1 LSAGWLP
8 AAQNR
13 GHLYRDRVRPED
25 LPAAPGQVPLL
36 VSAFY
41 AARYRH
47 SDRSVWRQRLVA
59 GEIRCNGQPLR
70 ADAPLAAGDR
80 LVWQRPPWQEPAVPA
95 LTTAARVFDDGDLL
109 VLDKPSGLPVLP
121 AGGFLEH
128 TLLAQLERLWP
139 GARPVHRLGRC
150 TSGLLVCARRPATRA
165 WLSAQLREST
175 AADSEKGEKRGCR
188 KLYRALLVPGVLTLA
203 PGETRTI
210 AVPIGRRAHRQL
222 GWIWCAADG
231 SEPGDRSARSS
242 LTLLEHRAA
251 ADLVQVL
258 IASGRP
264 HQIRIHCAAV
274 GAPLLGDPLYGPDGL
289 ARAEALP
296 GDGGYRLQA
305 WRLEL
310 ERPAGGRLVLEVPEA
325 LGF

>member
-1 LSAGWLP
+1 MSSKARQQARACRTGAVRTSTPAVPGHTPRIRGDNHLLSVHQVVQVRQAFTGRH
-8 AAQNR
+8 AQ
-13 GHLYRDRVRPED
+13 
-25 LPAAPGQVPLL
+25 QV
-36 VSAFY
+36 
-41 AARYRH
+41 
-47 SDRSVWRQRLVA
+47 
-59 GEIRCNGQPLR
+59 GLR
-70 ADAPLAAGDR
+70 ADRAREQLAEDIDR
-80 LVWQRPPWQEPAVPA
+80 CR
-95 LTTAARVFDDGDLL
+95 DL
-109 VLDKPSGLPVLP
+109 
-121 AGGFLEH
+121 
-128 TLLAQLERLWP
+128 
-139 GARPVHRLGRC
+139 
-150 TSGLLVCARRPATRA
+150 RR
-165 WLSAQLREST
+165 
-175 AADSEKGEKRGCR
+175 CR

-310 ERPAGGRLVLEVPEA
+310 ERPAGGRLVLEVPDA